1 MNNYKDKLTEQE
13 LELSKMVAKGLMSK
27 TNSNP
32 ASPKYIC
39 DSINKLKDKSV
50 LNEIKLAK
58 IINYL
63 RVNGMPFILKNNIG
77 YYCASNINEL
87 QDYAIALGN
96 KIGADKLA
104 YTELVKHIEKTIKN
118 K

>member
-1 MNNYKDKLTEQE
+1 MNNYKEKLTEQE
-13 LELSKMVAKGLMSK
+13 LELSKMIAKGLMNK

-32 ASPKYIC
+32 APPKYIC
-39 DSINKLKDKSV
+39 DSINNLIDKNV
-50 LNEIKLAK
+50 LNELKLAK

-104 YTELVKHIEKTIKN
+104 YTELVKHIEQIIK